1 MKNKIL
7 YISFFVIIF
16 SVFYP
21 LTKQIV
27 FNNYIVNASKN
38 YVESNMEKIPDINK
52 SDFKAEIPIIIL
64 KKENYIEYLIES
76 PKKNRDV
83 NSYYVELSNNNG
95 KLEYK
100 LKYKEEG

>member
-1 MKNKIL
+1 MYFQITSLCGVSIRRCRFLNI
-7 YISFFVIIF
+7 
-16 SVFYP
+16 
-21 LTKQIV
+21 IV
-27 FNNYIVNASKN
+27 F
-38 YVESNMEKIPDINK
+38 EFDINK